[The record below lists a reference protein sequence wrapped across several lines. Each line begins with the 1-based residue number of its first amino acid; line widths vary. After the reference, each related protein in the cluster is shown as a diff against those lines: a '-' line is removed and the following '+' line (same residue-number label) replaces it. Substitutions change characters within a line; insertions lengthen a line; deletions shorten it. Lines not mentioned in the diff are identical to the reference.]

1 MRDNICYLLEQ
12 GVATFLFGD
21 HSEFNTLCYEVVS
34 ELREVYPKI
43 RRIHYRTDY
52 PDADAYTMQFLL
64 DGYEDSICPDGV
76 AAAGKAAYVERN
88 QAMIQ
93 ASDFCVFYF
102 RQHRTI
108 AEASAVESPIR
119 QETIGFPAHF
129 FARAHNFKPPGR
141 ACQPEADS
149 PMRT

>member
-1 MRDNICYLLEQ
+1 MNNNMLICSTVILGGVCMTCCFIGHRRIKHKKELASRLRDNICYLLEQ

-76 AAAGKAAYVERN
+76 SRDENVSTEVLGK
-88 QAMIQ
+88 I
-93 ASDFCVFYF
+93 C
-102 RQHRTI
+102 
-108 AEASAVESPIR
+108 SALNCTTDDIMEFVPDE
-119 QETIGFPAHF
+119 
-129 FARAHNFKPPGR
+129 K
-141 ACQPEADS
+141 
-149 PMRT
+149 

>member
-76 AAAGKAAYVERN
+76 AAAGKAA
-88 QAMIQ
+88 
-93 ASDFCVFYF
+93 
-102 RQHRTI
+102 
-108 AEASAVESPIR
+108 
-119 QETIGFPAHF
+119 
-129 FARAHNFKPPGR
+129 
-141 ACQPEADS
+141 
-149 PMRT
+149 